1 MKKNIYR
8 TLLWFPFVLLALAIV
23 SFFFDWDDGLLC
35 TLPCGPLFLII
46 SGTLW
51 IVNRIKFGS
60 INKEFN
66 SSEKEAEEAL
76 AAEIEAIKGNSL
88 KKELVKRKL
97 AREYIEKR
105 RLELSQTA
113 DYLKSEFLSKLA
125 YNYGLCGYFLAL
137 PFLVLYILLIILLLF
152 SIFDFPNYWAIGNVI
167 FAVLA
172 VGMLLC
178 KRTYIAALVIG
189 ALLMQLVILIIPL
202 LWE

>member
-1 MKKNIYR
+1 MKKYIYR
-8 TLLWFPFVLLALAIV
+8 TLLWFPFVLLALTIV
-23 SFFFDWDDGLLC
+23 SYFFGWEDCYSC
-35 TLPCGPLFLII
+35 TLLCGPLFLII

-97 AREYIEKR
+97 VREYIEKR

-125 YNYGLCGYFLAL
+125 YNYGLSGYFLAL
-137 PFLVLYILLIILLLF
+137 PFLLLYSGIMLISLF
-152 SIFDFPNYWAIGNVI
+152 LIFDFPNYWSIENVI
-167 FAVLA
+167 FAVLV

-178 KRTYIAALVIG
+178 KRTYIAALVVG
-189 ALLMQLVILIIPL
+189 VQLVIFLLII
-202 LWE
+202 WN